1 MFCPTIND
9 KCVGKECRDWDARK
23 KQCKA
28 SIKIAQDKALRLAIQ
43 DYFQQ
48 TREATEGQKF
58 YNLFVK
64 VVLMGASRDLSLTPE
79 QRQAI
84 EQVFYT
90 PSAEIAGKLLRDANL
105 L

>member
-1 MFCPTIND
+1 MFCPTINS
-9 KCVGKECRDWDARK
+9 KCVGRECRDWDARK

-28 SIKIAQDKALRLAIQ
+28 SIKLAQDKEFRIVME

-58 YNLFVK
+58 HNLFVK
-64 VVLMGASRDLSLTPE
+64 VALMGASRDPSLTPE